1 MYRLGLS
8 GLSLCRRHR
17 LSARSL
23 CLTAQRPAINSSSRE
38 VDELVLDTYSAAEQ
52 TAAAYTSPITGTTA
66 HLTPSPFTSSVTP
79 LADTSGDAAS
89 LLSPHTPSSDF
100 VSPFSSIDQ
109 VDFTNLTEPAFTSL
123 GLAHGWP
130 HGYLQSLLELLHIDL
145 GLPWWQ
151 AIVATTVCLRVLV
164 FPIMV
169 LAQRNM
175 ARVNNHLPTLQKLQ
189 IEAQLAAMRG
199 NTQQSLFAQQAVRV
213 YCDEHNVHPVKNMFP
228 MYVNGLVLT
237 TMFFALRG
245 MCAAP
250 VGSMTT
256 GGTAWF
262 TDLVATDPTFLLP
275 LTAAGTIALM
285 MYLGADGINL
295 DTMPPIMKKV
305 LILMPIVSIPIM
317 ISFPAALGLY
327 WVTNNAISLVQSR
340 VMRRE
345 EVRNILGIPTII
357 KWTPDQLPMTNFQE
371 QLKAEFNKQEKKK
384 KDAANAVERNRIKI
398 QEHENKIRGNLL
410 AAFSKEDQER
420 LERNARRRLGEKE

>member
-1 MYRLGLS
+1 MYRLGP
-8 GLSLCRRHR
+8 GLALCRRHAR

-23 CLTAQRPAINSSSRE
+23 CLSAARPASNSGSSE
-38 VDELVLDTYSAAEQ
+38 LDELVLDTYSAAER
-52 TAAAYTSPITGTTA
+52 AAASYTSP
-66 HLTPSPFTSSVTP
+66 LTPSSTP

-89 LLSPHTPSSDF
+89 LLSTPTPSSDF
-100 VSPFSSIDQ
+100 VSPFASIDQ
-109 VDFTNLTEPAFTSL
+109 VDFTNLAEPAFTSL

-130 HGYLQSLLELLHIDL
+130 HGYLQALLELLHMDL

-151 AIVATTVCLRVLV
+151 AIVATTVCLRIVV

-175 ARVNNHLPTLQKLQ
+175 VRVNNHMPTMQKLQ
-189 IEAQLAAMRG
+189 IEAQLASMRG
-199 NTQQSLFAQQAVRV
+199 NTQQALFAQQAVRV
-213 YCDEHNVHPVKNMFP
+213 YCDEHNVHPVKNLFP

-256 GGTAWF
+256 GGAAWF

-295 DTMPPIMKKV
+295 DTMPPLMKKV
-305 LILMPIVSIPIM
+305 IILMPIVSIPIM

-345 EVRNILGIPTII
+345 EVRTFLGIPTII
-357 KWTPDQLPMTNFQE
+357 KWTPDQLPLTNFQE
-371 QLKAEFNKQEKKK
+371 QLKMEFNKQEKKK
-384 KDAANAVERNRIKI
+384 KDAANAVERNKIKI
-398 QEHENKIRGNLL
+398 QEHENKIRGSLL
-410 AAFSKEDQER
+410 DAFSKEDQDR
-420 LERNARRRLGEKE
+420 LEKNARRRLGERE

>member
-1 MYRLGLS
+1 MYRLGP
-8 GLSLCRRHR
+8 GLALCRRHAR

-23 CLTAQRPAINSSSRE
+23 CLSAARPAVNSGSSE
-38 VDELVLDTYSAAEQ
+38 LDELVLDTYSAAER
-52 TAAAYTSPITGTTA
+52 AAASYTSPLTGSTT
-66 HLTPSPFTSSVTP
+66 HPTPSPLTPSSTP

-89 LLSPHTPSSDF
+89 LFSTPTLSSDF
-100 VSPFSSIDQ
+100 VSPFASIDQ
-109 VDFTNLTEPAFTSL
+109 VDFTNLAEPAFTSL

-130 HGYLQSLLELLHIDL
+130 HGYLQALLELLHMDL

-151 AIVATTVCLRVLV
+151 AIVATTVCLRIVV

-175 ARVNNHLPTLQKLQ
+175 VRVNNHMPTMQKLQ
-189 IEAQLAAMRG
+189 IEAQLASMRG
-199 NTQQSLFAQQAVRV
+199 NTQQALFAQQAVRV
-213 YCDEHNVHPVKNMFP
+213 YCDEHNVHPVKNLFP
-228 MYVNGLVLT
+228 MYLNGLVLT

-256 GGTAWF
+256 GGAAWF

-295 DTMPPIMKKV
+295 DTMPPLMKKV
-305 LILMPIVSIPIM
+305 IILMPIVSIPIM

-345 EVRNILGIPTII
+345 EVRTFLGIPTII
-357 KWTPDQLPMTNFQE
+357 KWTPDQLPLTNFQE
-371 QLKAEFNKQEKKK
+371 QLKMEFNKQEKKK
-384 KDAANAVERNRIKI
+384 KDAANAVERNKFKI
-398 QEHENKIRGNLL
+398 QEHENKIRGSLL
-410 AAFSKEDQER
+410 DAFSKEDQDR
-420 LERNARRRLGEKE
+420 LEKNARRRLGERE